1 MALNRRTF
9 YLTFIYGLWALIG
22 TILAIP
28 AAIYL
33 LLPPRLR
40 KERCRNYCRRFQRNG
55 CFGATESMAGRL
67 RVNGLP
73 RGC

>member
-1 MALNRRTF
+1 MAMNRRTF

-33 LLPPRLR
+33 LV
-40 KERCRNYCRRFQRNG
+40 
-55 CFGATESMAGRL
+55 ATPSAKGTRMG
-67 RVNGLP
+67 
-73 RGC
+73 